1 MQRKSLRPAAGE
13 AVLDKKKHT
22 RTEKRKKHASPDM
35 TLIHHLFGRHGIKR
49 QLYFI
54 YLIALFVP
62 VTMLGI
68 FLVINTRNLLKNYY
82 SDMVASDNLRL
93 KAIFFEITTQMYN
106 MSENVCN
113 DEQLSKVLGTDYP
126 DERAFITDADDF
138 INGNGYLYN
147 YAEVEELMIYTDN
160 PSICDHRLFQQ
171 AQGGGQTEDWFLLA
185 SERSS
190 VLWMPLERKDKYGN
204 SYWNLCLLRRIP
216 LINDQYHAVLVIKI
230 SDNYL
235 RTRVE
240 NGEYATIVCA
250 DNGQIVYASDRSL
263 YGQPM
268 HIDVDYD
275 NAHFAYADDLTV
287 DGQRSIANIST
298 LNMYQS
304 ESRIY
309 ICSLNPHAYD
319 DIYRIVRVCVL
330 IVLTAILLP
339 GMMIFVFTRYFTTR
353 VDLLRE
359 EMHKASHGD
368 YNIMADFRGKDE
380 LSEAFAD
387 LQVMV
392 EKIQEKEAAMYQSQI
407 VEKELMNKQQEMEF
421 KMLASQI
428 NPHFLYNTL
437 ETIRM
442 KALTAGDKEAA
453 TATKLLGKSMRYVLE
468 NTGAS
473 YTTLEEALKH
483 VDAYMEIQHL
493 RFGDRIQYKKEVEEG
508 LELAQYSVLPLLIQ
522 PMVENAIIHG
532 LDEEGGTII
541 LSVYRKMMA
550 DRKLLMIDVDDDG
563 RGMSEENLNKLRRD
577 IEVRDPGRSRSI
589 GLYNINQRM
598 RLHYGDGYRVH
609 IYSEPGRGTRVR
621 LIIPV
626 E

>member
-1 MQRKSLRPAAGE
+1 M
-13 AVLDKKKHT
+13 KKKRCVTAFFHNST
-22 RTEKRKKHASPDM
+22 
-35 TLIHHLFGRHGIKR
+35 IKR
-49 QLYFI
+49 QLYTI
-54 YLIALFVP
+54 YTVVVVMPILLIG
-62 VTMLGI
+62 T
-68 FLVINTRNLLKNYY
+68 FLMIYTRHMMVNYYTDLLK
-82 SDMVASDNLRL
+82 SDNYRVRNVLLEMTMDVYGISKDISFDSGVRKIL
-93 KAIFFEITTQMYN
+93 ETEFDTTREYIN
-106 MSENVCN
+106 AVDSNAV
-113 DEQLSKVLGTDYP
+113 LSQYVET
-126 DERAFITDADDF
+126 
-138 INGNGYLYN
+138 
-147 YAEVEELMIYTDN
+147 YAEVSQIDIYTDN
-160 PSICDHRLFQQ
+160 PFLYDYKLFKSLDETTKNTAWYRQAMEQSGIFWQQ
-171 AQGGGQTEDWFLLA
+171 ISWEDE
-185 SERSS
+185 SRSS
-190 VLWMPLERKDKYGN
+190 RWE
-204 SYWNLCLLRRIP
+204 LCLVKRIQLVKSP
-216 LINDQYHAVLVIKI
+216 YHAVLVIHI
-230 SDNYL
+230 DDNYL
-235 RTRVE
+235 RMWVDSSEYISMMSVNRGPVFYSSDREKEGKAQPWVVDFDDPYFRHTGLVE
-240 NGEYATIVCA
+240 V
-250 DNGQIVYASDRSL
+250 NGQKCF
-263 YGQPM
+263 
-268 HIDVDYD
+268 IDVS
-275 NAHFAYADDLTV
+275 AFRA
-287 DGQRSIANIST
+287 
-298 LNMYQS
+298 YQS
-304 ESRIY
+304 DSRIY
-309 ICSLNPHAYD
+309 LCTLDPRGHGNIQSILYICGM
-319 DIYRIVRVCVL
+319 II
-330 IVLTAILLP
+330 LTALVIPAIL
-339 GMMIFVFTRYFTTR
+339 IHIFTRYFTGR
-353 VDLLRE
+353 VNLLRQ
-359 EMHKASHGD
+359 EMHKVSNRD
-368 YNIMADFRGKDE
+368 YELTAFFRGKDE
-380 LSEAFAD
+380 LSEAFED

-392 EKIQEKEAAMYQSQI
+392 QNIKEQEARAYEAQFKEQ
-407 VEKELMNKQQEMEF
+407 ELLIRQQEMEF

-532 LDEEGGTII
+532 LDEEGGTIV

-550 DRKLLMIDVDDDG
+550 DRNLLMIDVDDDG
-563 RGMSEENLNKLRRD
+563 RGMSEEKLNKLRQD